1 MVLNLEKS
9 FNFFSYRE
17 REREHQRQEL
27 WNKVE
32 TLASS
37 KSELDLNRSISGDFN
52 SMTSSP
58 DPDSESGL
66 DSVDQDPQDVS
77 QIY

>member
-1 MVLNLEKS
+1 M
-9 FNFFSYRE
+9 
-17 REREHQRQEL
+17 
-27 WNKVE
+27 E

-37 KSELDLNRSISGDFN
+37 KSELELNRSVSGDFN

-66 DSVDQDPQDVS
+66 DNIDQDPSDVRT
-77 QIY
+77 I

>member
-1 MVLNLEKS
+1 MLKDL
-9 FNFFSYRE
+9 FLFRE

-27 WNKVE
+27 WQKVE

-37 KSELDLNRSISGDFN
+37 KSELELNRSISGDFY

-66 DSVDQDPQDVS
+66 DNIDQDPTDVRNV
-77 QIY
+77 